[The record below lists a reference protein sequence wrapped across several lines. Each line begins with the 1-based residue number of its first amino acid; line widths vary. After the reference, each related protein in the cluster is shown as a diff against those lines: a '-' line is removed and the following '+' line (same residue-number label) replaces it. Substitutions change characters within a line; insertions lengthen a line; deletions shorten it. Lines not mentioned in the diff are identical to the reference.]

1 MAISSNDPAVLE
13 RTTALSYRNANSG
26 PVVCIVAASALFYVY
41 HATQSMSLL
50 GLWWGIACTFS
61 LYALWG
67 IRRFQTHHE
76 QYSMAGWR
84 HQHVVGVT
92 INSVIW
98 AVGGTYMMLAGS
110 PDLKVF
116 TALIF
121 TALAVGSM
129 PVLGTIT
136 SVMRTYS
143 FAVSLPMMLNGLF
156 NHSPLDLTLAGMA
169 LFFFIIQLKSTQIYH
184 ETVVESLVLEL
195 NQTRLAEELAQAR
208 NAAEQANRAKSEFIA
223 NVSHEIRTPM
233 NAIVGMAHLLEQTP
247 LLPNQQES
255 VEVISHSSD
264 LLLALVNDVLDL
276 SKIEADCL
284 DIVASSFHLLDLL
297 QEMRQMFRAA
307 AQNKS
312 IGLVLNYQGEQ
323 DLYLLGD
330 ALRLRQVLVNL
341 LGNAIKFTQQG
352 YVQLDVI
359 AQSTG
364 SSCQLQI
371 AVHDTGIGISAERL
385 PHIFEAFVQ
394 ADNSLT
400 RAYGGTGLGL
410 TIARR
415 LVRNMGGELT
425 ATANAEAGST
435 FQFELLWPQLAA
447 PVAVT
452 ATPIRVPAPNPLR
465 ILLAEDNPFNQLVAK
480 RLLESQGH
488 TVICADN
495 GQIALEIMAQQTVDL
510 VLMDMQMPEM
520 DGLEATRR
528 IRSIEQ
534 SASARTPIIALTAN
548 AMTEDR
554 QRCVDAGMDDFLTK
568 PIRPELLQKALLEW
582 A

>member
-1 MAISSNDPAVLE
+1 TL
-13 RTTALSYRNANSG
+13 
-26 PVVCIVAASALFYVY
+26 
-41 HATQSMSLL
+41 SLL
-50 GLWWGIACTFS
+50 GLWWCFACGFS
-61 LYALWG
+61 LFALLG
-67 IRRFQTHHE
+67 IQRFHTHHE
-76 QYSMAGWR
+76 QYSMADWR
-84 HQHVVGVT
+84 RQHVVGVT
-92 INSVIW
+92 ITSIVW
-98 AVGGTYMMLAGS
+98 AIGGSYMMLAGS

-116 TALIF
+116 TALILS
-121 TALAVGSM
+121 ALAVGAL
-129 PVLGTIT
+129 PILGTIT
-136 SVMRTYS
+136 AAMRIYS
-143 FAVSLPMMLNGLF
+143 FALTLPMILNGLF
-156 NHSPLDLTLAGMA
+156 NHTQLDLTLAGMA
-169 LFFFIIQLKSTQIYH
+169 LFFFILQFKSIQIYND
-184 ETVVESLVLEL
+184 TIVESLLLEL
-195 NQTRLAEELAQAR
+195 NQTRLAEELAVAR

-255 VEVISHSSD
+255 VEVISHSAD

-284 DIVASSFHLLDLL
+284 DIVASPFHVLDLL

-307 AQNKS
+307 AQSKS
-312 IGLVLNYQGEQ
+312 IGLVLNYQGEP

-352 YVQLDVI
+352 YVQLEVK
-359 AQSTG
+359 ATSTG
-364 SSCQLQI
+364 SSCQLHI

-415 LVRNMGGELT
+415 LVRSMGGELT
-425 ATANAEAGST
+425 AMANAEAGST
-435 FQFELLWPQLAA
+435 FQFEFLWPQLAA
-447 PVAVT
+447 PVAVD
-452 ATPIRVPAPNPLR
+452 ATPSTYREPKPLR
-465 ILLAEDNPFNQLVAK
+465 ILLAEDNPSNQLVAK

-488 TVICADN
+488 TVICAEN
-495 GQIALEIMAQQTVDL
+495 GQIALEIMAQQTVDI

-528 IRSIEQ
+528 IRLIEQ

-554 QRCVDAGMDDFLTK
+554 QRCVDAGMDDVLTK
-568 PIRPELLQKALLEW
+568 PIRPQLLQKALLEW